1 MPCGFLALLA
11 GAGVPQQ
18 PEMLQWSVTLCKWAQ
33 PGAPVRTQERTPRE
47 KLQETSRYCLLIQEW
62 AALVVLRGR
71 LTTRKSV
78 EVGRELGSKHSRRGL
93 NAVRRGI
100 QRGAAGHTECVRAAW
115 TAY

>member
-18 PEMLQWSVTLCKWAQ
+18 PEMLQWSVTLCKRAQ
-33 PGAPVRTQERTPRE
+33 PGAPVRTQEGTPRE
-47 KLQETSRYCLLIQEW
+47 ELQETPRYCMLTQEW
-62 AALVVLRGR
+62 AALVV
-71 LTTRKSV
+71 SA

-115 TAY
+115 TSY